1 MVGSLS
7 PFATSGLGRKP
18 PPPVPVKA
26 TDLGLS
32 ARVDFDRLLVVAPL
46 DPGNWSVRVNNLRH
60 AVSAAGAGP
69 PGFPSVTI
77 TYQPPG
83 FPDVGPPVVTYNP
96 PPFDVVGDP
105 DLVPAAAFTDYPITP

>member
-7 PFATSGLGRKP
+7 RFATSGLGRKP

-32 ARVDFDRLLVVAPL
+32 ARIDFDRLLVVGSL
-46 DPGNWSVRVNNLRH
+46 NTLNWSARVNNLRH

-83 FPDVGPPVVTYNP
+83 VPDVGRPVVTYSP